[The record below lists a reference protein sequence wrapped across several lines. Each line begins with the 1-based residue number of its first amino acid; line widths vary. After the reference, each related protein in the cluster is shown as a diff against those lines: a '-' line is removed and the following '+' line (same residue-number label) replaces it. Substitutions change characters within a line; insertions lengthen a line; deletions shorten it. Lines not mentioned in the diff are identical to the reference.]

1 MKITLILVLVTFF
14 TACTYSKDGKLVKDE
29 HGRIYKLESAPSHES
44 YFLREIDTVAIKNI
58 MSKW

>member
-1 MKITLILVLVTFF
+1 MKITLILVLVTLF

-29 HGRIYKLESAPSHES
+29 HGRIYKLEQAPSNES
-44 YFLREIDTVAIKNI
+44 YFLHEIDTVVIKNI